1 MSGKTPV
8 RVVQKPWGHETIWAH
23 TEHYVGKV
31 LHIKA
36 GESLSLQYHNVK
48 DEVIHVLKG
57 EMIYRVA
64 DAAGSPLRE
73 VRLTEGESYRNEP
86 GHVHHMTAVT
96 DCTLLE
102 ASTNH
107 LDDIVRL
114 TDKYGREGT
123 SAP

>member
-8 RVVQKPWGHETIWAH
+8 QVVQKPWGHETIWAH

-86 GHVHHMTAVT
+86 GHVHQMQAIT
-96 DCTLLE
+96 DCDLLE
-102 ASTNH
+102 ASTPH
-107 LDDIVRL
+107 LDDVVRL